1 MNLAARLYLLL
12 CLLGLGAFAWAEY
25 QGLVLTGDDE
35 SARSTSHDPSSRVHH
50 K

>member
-1 MNLAARLYLLL
+1 MKLLTRLYLML

-35 SARSTSHDPSSRVHH
+35 SARSTHHNPSARIYH

>member
-1 MNLAARLYLLL
+1 MKQLTRAYLLL

-25 QGLVLTGDDE
+25 AGYTLTGDDE
-35 SARSTSHDPSSRVHH
+35 SARSTSHDPANRVHH